1 MLEERSVVENSNGLH
16 DFVNYLDDE
25 DVYSSLEKYWMD
37 MFFMWLHQENIGG
50 SDWICPYYNT
60 TFSNGK
66 KMMDGNPI
74 FSAKSKKENK
84 IIKIIQESSNNDD
97 VFSYWINE
105 NSSPNE
111 LVIVCTLNNNNIEKI
126 KKVIINWIK
135 EIFKDTKQKYLEETN

>member
-1 MLEERSVVENSNGLH
+1 MLEERNVVENSNGLH
-16 DFVNYLDDE
+16 DFVNYLDDK

>member
-1 MLEERSVVENSNGLH
+1 MENSKLLH

-37 MFFMWLHQENIGG
+37 MFFMWLHQENIEG

>member
-1 MLEERSVVENSNGLH
+1 MLEERNVVENSNGLH
-16 DFVNYLDDE
+16 DFVNYLDDK

-66 KMMDGNPI
+66 KMMDGNSI

>member
-1 MLEERSVVENSNGLH
+1 MLEERSVVENSNRLH

-37 MFFMWLHQENIGG
+37 MFFMWLHQENIEG

-97 VFSYWINE
+97 VFSYWNNE

>member
-1 MLEERSVVENSNGLH
+1 
-16 DFVNYLDDE
+16 
-25 DVYSSLEKYWMD
+25 
-37 MFFMWLHQENIGG
+37 
-50 SDWICPYYNT
+50 
-60 TFSNGK
+60 
-66 KMMDGNPI
+66 MMDGNPI

-84 IIKIIQESSNNDD
+84 IIKIIQESFNNDD

>member
-1 MLEERSVVENSNGLH
+1 
-16 DFVNYLDDE
+16 
-25 DVYSSLEKYWMD
+25 
-37 MFFMWLHQENIGG
+37 
-50 SDWICPYYNT
+50 
-60 TFSNGK
+60 
-66 KMMDGNPI
+66 MDGNPI

>member
-1 MLEERSVVENSNGLH
+1 
-16 DFVNYLDDE
+16 
-25 DVYSSLEKYWMD
+25 
-37 MFFMWLHQENIGG
+37 
-50 SDWICPYYNT
+50 
-60 TFSNGK
+60 
-66 KMMDGNPI
+66 MMDGNPI

-84 IIKIIQESSNNDD
+84 IIKIIQESSNIDD

>member
-1 MLEERSVVENSNGLH
+1 MLEERSVVENSNGLD

-37 MFFMWLHQENIGG
+37 MFFMWLHQENIEG

-97 VFSYWINE
+97 VFSYWNNE

>member
-1 MLEERSVVENSNGLH
+1 MENSNGLQY
-16 DFVNYLDDE
+16 FVNYLDDE
-25 DVYSSLEKYWMD
+25 DMYTALEKYWID
-37 MFFMWLHQENIGG
+37 MFFMWLHKENIDG

-84 IIKIIQESSNNDD
+84 IIKIIQESSKNES
-97 VFSYWINE
+97 VFSYWTNCSKE

-111 LVIVCTLNNNNIEKI
+111 LVIVCTLNNNDFEKI
-126 KKVIINWIK
+126 QEIIINWIK
-135 EIFKDTKQKYLEETN
+135 GMFKDTK

>member
-1 MLEERSVVENSNGLH
+1 MLEERSVVENSKLLH

-37 MFFMWLHQENIGG
+37 MFFMWLHQENIEG

>member
-1 MLEERSVVENSNGLH
+1 
-16 DFVNYLDDE
+16 
-25 DVYSSLEKYWMD
+25 
-37 MFFMWLHQENIGG
+37 
-50 SDWICPYYNT
+50 
-60 TFSNGK
+60 
-66 KMMDGNPI
+66 MDGNPI

-84 IIKIIQESSNNDD
+84 IIKIIQESSNIDD

>member
-16 DFVNYLDDE
+16 DFVNYLDDK

-84 IIKIIQESSNNDD
+84 IIKIIQESFNNDD